1 MPNLNYAAQYGR
13 ELANAY
19 PYLSYYGDLWNAGES
34 QRFRP
39 LRGKTVYIPSMTT
52 TGARAVNR
60 DRIDGV
66 FTRGFE
72 VNWEA
77 HDLQMDREWD
87 TLVDPMDID
96 ETNEVATISNITR
109 TFNQFQK
116 VPEMDAY
123 MSSKLAG
130 FASAFGGVSTVSLDA
145 GSILAEWDKAIA
157 YMTNQ
162 RVNRDRV
169 RCKMTP
175 AAYKLLKQATG
186 MTRFIEVTNGI
197 QAVDRNIAR
206 LDGITIEEVPEDV
219 MKTAYTFT
227 TGWVINALAAQQ
239 INFLLYDPMA
249 IAAPVVYETSMMS
262 APTAQSK
269 GKYLYYERYYY
280 DAFILSQR
288 QAGVYAQLGAA
299 PSLGTLTVTSVA
311 NAAEDATAGDS
322 IITVSGPGIW
332 GSGAMQE
339 GLKLVYCA
347 DESAAV
353 SCTYGAVPPATKT
366 WVDMTANPKLIA
378 SLTADKVITVAE
390 VNKQTGFVVAS
401 GYATQVVT
409 AS

>member
-1 MPNLNYAAQYGR
+1 MPNLNYAAQYAR

-19 PYLSYYGDLWNAGES
+19 PYLSYYGDLWNQGES
-34 QRFRP
+34 SRFRP

-52 TGARAVNR
+52 SGARAVNR

-72 VNWEA
+72 INWEA

-96 ETNEVATISNITR
+96 ETNEVATIANITR

-123 MSSKLAG
+123 MSSKLAS
-130 FASAFGGVSTVSLDA
+130 FASAFGGVSTASLTA
-145 GSILAEWDKAIA
+145 STILEEWDKAIA

-175 AAYKLLKQATG
+175 ATYKLLKQATG
-186 MTRFIEVTNGI
+186 MTRFIEVTSGI
-197 QAVDRNIAR
+197 RDVDRNIAR
-206 LDGITIEEVPEDV
+206 LDGITIEEVPEDI
-219 MKTAYTFT
+219 MKTAYTFLS
-227 TGWVINALAAQQ
+227 GWAIDSSNAQQ

-249 IAAPVVYETSMMS
+249 IAAPVVYETSLMS

-280 DAFILSQR
+280 DAFVLSQR
-288 QAGVYAQLGAA
+288 QAGVYAHLGAA
-299 PSLGTLTVTSVA
+299 PSAGSLTVTS
-311 NAAEDATAGDS
+311 AAGTNAGDS
-322 IITVSGPGIW
+322 VITVSGPGIW
-332 GSGAMQE
+332 ASGAMQE
-339 GLKLVYCA
+339 GLKLAYCA
-347 DESAAV
+347 DETAAV
-353 SCTYGAVPPATKT
+353 SVTYGAVPPAANT
-366 WVDMTANPKLIA
+366 WVDMTSNPQTIA
-378 SLTADKVITVAE
+378 SLTASKVITVVE
-390 VNKQTGFVVAS
+390 INEQTGFVVAS
-401 GYATQVVT
+401 GYATQVVGT
-409 AS
+409 

>member
-52 TGARAVNR
+52 SGARAVNR

-96 ETNEVATISNITR
+96 ETDEVATIANITK

-130 FASAFGGVSTVSLDA
+130 FASAFGGVSTASLDDS
-145 GSILAEWDKAIA
+145 SILTEWDKAIA

-175 AAYKLLKQATG
+175 ACYKLLKEAVG
-186 MTRFIEVTNGI
+186 ITRFIEVSNGI
-197 QAVDRNIAR
+197 QAVDRNIAK
-206 LDGITIEEVPEDV
+206 LDGIVIEEVPED
-219 MKTAYTFT
+219 MLKTSYSFLS
-227 TGWVINALAAQQ
+227 GWSIDALSAQQ

-249 IAAPVVYETSMMS
+249 IAAPIIYDTSMMS

-280 DAFILSQR
+280 DVFILSQR
-288 QAGVYAQLGAA
+288 QAGVYAHLGAA
-299 PSLGTLTVTSVA
+299 PSAGALTVISVA
-311 NAAEDATAGDS
+311 GTAAGDS
-322 IITVSGPGIW
+322 VITVEGPGIW
-332 GSGAMQE
+332 ASGSTQE
-339 GLKLVYCA
+339 GLKLAYCA
-347 DESAAV
+347 DEDAAV
-353 SCTYGAVPPATKT
+353 SVTYGAVPPAAKT
-366 WVDMTANPKLIA
+366 WVDMTSNPETVK
-378 SLTADKVITVAE
+378 SLTGSKVITVVE

-401 GYATQVVT
+401 GYATQVVGT
-409 AS
+409 